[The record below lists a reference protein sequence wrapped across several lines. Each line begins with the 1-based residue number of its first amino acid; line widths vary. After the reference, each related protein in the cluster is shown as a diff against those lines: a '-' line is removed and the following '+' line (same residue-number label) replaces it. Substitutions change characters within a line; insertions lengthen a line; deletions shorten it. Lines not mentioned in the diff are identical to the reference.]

1 MKITHSYICFG
12 GQQTREGRMKKGRNL
27 LGIRLAQIVRVKFQL
42 FRRRPLR
49 NPGARTTW
57 RTQCK
62 WNFSFSENL
71 TTLKTHSFLYQLIRL
86 KKKNTTQP
94 DSHKKDN
101 YWLAKLKTAEIKLVS
116 GPSFLPASEGCQQDL
131 LSPSFHFDLLSSECW
146 NHSEDRISPY
156 AFKMALVFSSSQL

>member
-12 GQQTREGRMKKGRNL
+12 RQQTREGRMKKGSNL
-27 LGIRLAQIVRVKFQL
+27 LGSRLAQIIRVKFQL

-71 TTLKTHSFLYQLIRL
+71 TTLKTRSFLCQLIRL
-86 KKKNTTQP
+86 KKKNTTQT
-94 DSHKKDN
+94 DSHKDN
-101 YWLAKLKTAEIKLVS
+101 YWLTKLKTAEIKLVS